1 MDSSTSSLTVTATSS
16 MLFMVSP
23 HALDLD
29 ASVSNSLPTTTNGF
43 SDAVRSILTR
53 ARICFEGRQSTRR
66 RRRRW
71 ERRRFAIWTLIWQ
84 RRRKSCDE
92 RTIGG
97 TLKGSSTLDGLR
109 FGPPHDNA
117 LSPDRASLNP
127 NTSTG
132 RPLHQRFSCHRRLRV
147 RG

>member
-29 ASVSNSLPTTTNGF
+29 ASVSNSCLPTTTNGF

-109 FGPPHDNA
+109 FGPPHGLRRRRFA
-117 LSPDRASLNP
+117 GWIRSVEGGGL
-127 NTSTG
+127 TG
-132 RPLHQRFSCHRRLRV
+132 SRRGCEGRW
-147 RG
+147 GAA